1 MRQRKRALFL
11 ALATV
16 ALAAIVPSAWAWTV
30 TMTAQPA
37 LKRTHSW
44 KIEKSAGVSSL
55 TLKKG
60 QSATVSYSVTVSPA
74 AAPVDSDFSVSGTM
88 EMTEDA
94 NITVNSVV
102 FKILP
107 EVANSPEILASH
119 SCTPMAFP
127 VDLGLQGLTCPYNAA
142 LPDDAARRGWL
153 RATAVEDDGSTGVRN
168 AFAPFDFDTAT
179 VNEVDECVDVT
190 DSMAG
195 ALGTVCAA
203 DAPKTFTYSTTIGPF
218 SECGSKTVNN
228 TATFKAKDSGTMG
241 SATDSIAV
249 TVTDCEPPKPKC
261 PLPSLVWKFVGI
273 VGPTHVKNLLPITL
287 GTPGGAKSVVVTNTL
302 QSLVILGAE
311 WYSSNVVS
319 HLATEQLAAKLNAAA
334 GRDVSSIAGAMAAAD
349 TFLATYNAYSYL
361 SSTQKAY
368 AKSLTEQLEK
378 YNNKCIPDFDHGDSH
393 GNDGWCKKHWDKPD
407 KDWQKWNWK
416 RFDWDD

>member
-1 MRQRKRALFL
+1 VRHKKALL
-11 ALATV
+11 WALVIV
-16 ALAAIVPSAWAWTV
+16 AVGAIAPAARAWTV

-102 FKILP
+102 FRVLP
-107 EVANSPEILASH
+107 EVENSPAISATH
-119 SCTPMAFP
+119 SCTPMSFP
-127 VDLGLQGLTCPYNAA
+127 VDLGLQGLQCTYSAS
-142 LPDDAARRGWL
+142 LPDTADRRGFM
-153 RATAVEDDGSTGVRN
+153 RATAVEDNGDTGSRTVLV
-168 AFAPFDFDTAT
+168 PFSFDDAT
-179 VNEVDECVDVT
+179 VNHVDECVDVT

-195 ALGTVCAA
+195 NLGTVCAA

-218 SECGSKTVNN
+218 NDCGSKTVTN
-228 TATFKAKDSGTMG
+228 TASYKTNDSGSMG
-241 SATDSIAV
+241 SASDSIAV

-261 PLPSLVWKFVGI
+261 PLPSLVWKFLGI
-273 VGPTHVKNLLPITL
+273 VGPSHIKELLPISL
-287 GTPGGAKSVVVTNTL
+287 GNPGGSKTVVVTSTL
-302 QSLVILGAE
+302 QSLMILGAE
-311 WYSSNVVS
+311 WYSSNVVA
-319 HLATEQLAAKLNAAA
+319 HLQTELLAAKLNKAT
-334 GRDVSSIAGAMAAAD
+334 GRDTSSIAGAMAAAD
-349 TFLATYNAYSYL
+349 AFLASKSTSSSLSYSEK
-361 SSTQKAY
+361 SY

-378 YNNKCIPDFDHGDSH
+378 YNNKCIPDKDHDHDHGDH
-393 GNDGWCKKHWDKPD
+393 DWCKKHWDKPD
-407 KDWQKWNWK
+407 HDWHKWNWK
-416 RFDWDD
+416 KHDWDD